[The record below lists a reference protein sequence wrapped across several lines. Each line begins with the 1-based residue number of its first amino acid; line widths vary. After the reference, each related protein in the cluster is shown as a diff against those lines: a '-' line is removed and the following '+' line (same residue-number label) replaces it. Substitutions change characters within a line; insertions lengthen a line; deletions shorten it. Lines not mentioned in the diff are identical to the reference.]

1 MHEAEPPESS
11 PIKVAEIVEHPRRPG
26 RYLLTLS
33 DEREFTVSVGLLA
46 DLGATRKGVVL
57 NAGAL
62 SKLES
67 EAAILRVMDRAL
79 NSISR
84 ARRTRRELE
93 RRLRRTRPGV
103 EPPEP
108 VTIAIALDRLTESGI
123 LSDESVARAE
133 ASSRLRRGD
142 APRRVAM
149 ILQQK
154 GIARGDAADA
164 VARAVDEDSIDEH
177 EQCLRVADKRMRS
190 LSKLE
195 PTVAKRRLMG
205 FLMRRGYGSDAVR
218 GALAKHFGNR

>member
-1 MHEAEPPESS
+1 MHEPQLPESS
-11 PIKVAEIVEHPRRPG
+11 SIRVTEIVEHPRRPG

-33 DEREFTVSVGLLA
+33 DERAFTVSVGLLA
-46 DLGATRKGVVL
+46 DLGATRKGIL
-57 NAGAL
+57 LGTEAL
-62 SKLES
+62 AKLES

-93 RRLRRTRPGV
+93 RRLGRTRPGV
-103 EPPEP
+103 EPTEP
-108 VTIAIALDRLTESGI
+108 STIAIALDRLTESGI
-123 LSDESVARAE
+123 LSDENVARAE

-149 ILQQK
+149 ILQHK
-154 GIARGDAADA
+154 GITRGDAADA
-164 VARAVDEDSIDEH
+164 VAQAVEEDSIDES

-190 LSKLE
+190 LAKLD
-195 PTVAKRRLMG
+195 PVVARRRLMG